1 VTAVVC
7 SVPRG
12 GASNRSTV
20 GGGEIEEGGIREEGP
35 VSEMSAASVQPVLES
50 GTFRLGD
57 RVVHRLG
64 FGAMRLTGPG
74 IWGEP
79 AHRIECIRVLRRA
92 LELGVDLVDTAD
104 SYGPEV
110 SEDLI
115 YEALHPYPDELV
127 IATKAGLTRS
137 GPGLWA
143 PVGRPE
149 YLRQQCEMSL
159 RRLGLERIEL
169 FQLHRIDPKVPAEEQ
184 FGLLDDL
191 RREGKVHHV
200 GLSQVTVDDIRAA
213 AKVVPVVSVQNRF
226 NLTDRSSDDVLEFCR
241 SEQIGF
247 IPWAPVAAG
256 ELTGPTAAIG
266 AVAKETG
273 ATPSQVALAWLL
285 HLSPVTLP
293 IPGTSTV
300 AHLEENCAAGALSLT
315 TEQLATL
322 DAAHSSA

>member
-1 VTAVVC
+1 MTE
-7 SVPRG
+7 SSSGRDRG
-12 GASNRSTV
+12 ATDTGT
-20 GGGEIEEGGIREEGP
+20 
-35 VSEMSAASVQPVLES
+35 SAQPVLAS
-50 GTFRLGD
+50 GTFQLGD

-64 FGAMRLTGPG
+64 YGAMRVTGPG

-92 LELGVDLVDTAD
+92 VELGVDLIDTAD

-115 YEALHPYPDELV
+115 YEALHPYPDGVV

-137 GPGLWA
+137 GPGQWA

-169 FQLHRIDPKVPAEEQ
+169 FQLHRIDPKVPADEQ
-184 FGLLDDL
+184 FGLLHDL
-191 RREGKVHHV
+191 QQEGKVHHV
-200 GLSQVTVDDIRAA
+200 GLSQVTVDELRAA
-213 AKVVPVVSVQNRF
+213 TKVVPVVSVQNRF
-226 NLTDRSSDDVLEFCR
+226 NVTDASSDDLLAFCE

-247 IPWAPVAAG
+247 LPWAPVAAG
-256 ELTGPTAAIG
+256 ELTGPTAVLGGVAG
-266 AVAKETG
+266 ATG

-285 HLSPVTLP
+285 HRSPVMLP

-300 AHLEENCAAGALSLT
+300 AHLEENCAAANLSLDD
-315 TEQLATL
+315 EHLAAL
-322 DAAHSSA
+322 DAAHARA